1 MKFMMA
7 LIYALAAALLMG
19 LLGVYFYFSVVQRQ
33 SSSPNDETIANIA
46 LLLFVIAV
54 LVFSMILVWLAS
66 LPAESS
72 SNPCEKYINEVKNEE
87 IEENTSPAEWESV
100 LQRLNQISQ
109 SLSMTNKT
117 LNLGLERLSTRIDEV
132 ENASLDRVIN
142 NKQIKNE
149 PQTKSQPEAKQEQT
163 TEQHPELSKIFND
176 ELAQTLSGLEIMQDK
191 PSEPQTAKDVI
202 DEIDLDTLLSEIN
215 KK

>member
-1 MKFMMA
+1 VKFMMA

-33 SSSPNDETIANIA
+33 SASPDDETIANIA
-46 LLLFVIAV
+46 LLLFVNAV
-54 LVFSMILVWLAS
+54 LVFSLILVWLES
-66 LPAESS
+66 LPDEAAKS
-72 SNPCEKYINEVKNEE
+72 PLEKYIDEVKNEKV
-87 IEENTSPAEWESV
+87 EETASSADLEPV

-132 ENASLDRVIN
+132 ENASLDRIIN
-142 NKQIKNE
+142 RNNE
-149 PQTKSQPEAKQEQT
+149 DTTRTEPEQEPLQEG
-163 TEQHPELSKIFND
+163 EQHPELSQIFND
-176 ELAQTLSGLEIMQDK
+176 ELAQTLSGLEIMQDT
-191 PSEPQTAKDVI
+191 PSEPQTAKEVI
-202 DEIDLDTLLSEIN
+202 DEIDLDTLLNEIN

>member
-54 LVFSMILVWLAS
+54 LVFSMILVWLES
-66 LPAESS
+66 LPDESS
-72 SNPCEKYINEVKNEE
+72 SNPLEKYINEVKNEE

-142 NKQIKNE
+142 DKPVKDDAQL
-149 PQTKSQPEAKQEQT
+149 KSHPKAAQEQT

>member
-54 LVFSMILVWLAS
+54 LVFSMILVWLES
-66 LPAESS
+66 LPDESS
-72 SNPCEKYINEVKNEE
+72 SNPLEKYINEVKNEE

-149 PQTKSQPEAKQEQT
+149 PQKKSQPEAKQEQT

>member
-54 LVFSMILVWLAS
+54 LVFSMILVWLENLPDETSGDS
-66 LPAESS
+66 L
-72 SNPCEKYINEVKNEE
+72 EKYINDVKNEK
-87 IEENTSPAEWESV
+87 IENTGSSAEWKFV

-132 ENASLDRVIN
+132 ENASLDQVIN
-142 NKQIKNE
+142 NKPVKDDAQL
-149 PQTKSQPEAKQEQT
+149 KSHPKAAQEQT
-163 TEQHPELSKIFND
+163 TEQPPELSKIFND

-191 PSEPQTAKDVI
+191 PSWPQTAKDII
-202 DEIDLDTLLSEIN
+202 DETDLDALLSKIN

>member
-54 LVFSMILVWLAS
+54 LVFSMILVWLES
-66 LPAESS
+66 LPDESS
-72 SNPCEKYINEVKNEE
+72 SNPLEKYINEVKNEE

-132 ENASLDRVIN
+132 ENASPPAPL
-142 NKQIKNE
+142 QPY
-149 PQTKSQPEAKQEQT
+149 PQP
-163 TEQHPELSKIFND
+163 LSKGEGSDMF
-176 ELAQTLSGLEIMQDK
+176 QGT
-191 PSEPQTAKDVI
+191 
-202 DEIDLDTLLSEIN
+202 
-215 KK
+215 KKFT

>member
-54 LVFSMILVWLAS
+54 LVFSMILVWLES
-66 LPAESS
+66 LPDESS
-72 SNPCEKYINEVKNEE
+72 SNPLEKYINEVKNEE

-142 NKQIKNE
+142 NKPVKDDAQL
-149 PQTKSQPEAKQEQT
+149 KSHPKAAQEQT

>member
-54 LVFSMILVWLAS
+54 LVFSMILVWLES
-66 LPAESS
+66 LPDESS
-72 SNPCEKYINEVKNEE
+72 SNPLEKYINEVKNEE

-191 PSEPQTAKDVI
+191 PSEPQTAKNVI

>member
-54 LVFSMILVWLAS
+54 LVFSMILVWLES
-66 LPAESS
+66 LPDESS
-72 SNPCEKYINEVKNEE
+72 SNPLEKYINEVKNEE

>member
-54 LVFSMILVWLAS
+54 LVFSMILVWLES
-66 LPAESS
+66 LPDESS
-72 SNPCEKYINEVKNEE
+72 SNPLEKYINEVKNEE

-163 TEQHPELSKIFND
+163 PEQHPELSKIFND

>member
-54 LVFSMILVWLAS
+54 LVFSMILVWLES
-66 LPAESS
+66 LPDESS
-72 SNPCEKYINEVKNEE
+72 SNPLEKYINEVKNEE
-87 IEENTSPAEWESV
+87 IEENTSPADWESV

-142 NKQIKNE
+142 NKPVKDDAQL
-149 PQTKSQPEAKQEQT
+149 KSHPKAAQEQT

>member
-54 LVFSMILVWLAS
+54 LVFSMILVWLES
-66 LPAESS
+66 LPDESS
-72 SNPCEKYINEVKNEE
+72 SNPLEKYINEVKNEE
-87 IEENTSPAEWESV
+87 IEENTSPADWESV